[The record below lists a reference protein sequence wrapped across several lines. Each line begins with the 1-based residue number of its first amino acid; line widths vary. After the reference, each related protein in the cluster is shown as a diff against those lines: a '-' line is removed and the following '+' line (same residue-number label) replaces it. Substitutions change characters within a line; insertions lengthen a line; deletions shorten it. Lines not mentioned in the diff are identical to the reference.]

1 MNTLAVVLEKPE
13 RLSVEQVTLCEP
25 GPMDVVVD
33 ADWTGISTGTEKLLY
48 TGRMPPF
55 PGLGYPLVPGYE
67 CAGHVVEAGRESG
80 LKVGQP
86 VFVPGSHGFTDVRG
100 LFGGSA
106 SRLVADSRKVV
117 PVADQLG
124 EHGVLLALAATAH
137 HAAVAS
143 RSGLPELVVGH
154 GVLGRLIARCVIALG
169 GKPPVVWETAE
180 ARRAGADG
188 YEVIHPDEDTAS
200 GYGVVCDASGAD
212 GIVDAL
218 VGKIAKGGEIVL
230 AGFYEN
236 RVSFAFPPA
245 FMREARIAIAAEWA
259 LADID
264 AVIGLIEAGRLSLD
278 GLISH
283 RRPAA
288 DAAQAYAQAFSD
300 PGCLKMILDW
310 RSRA

>member
-13 RLSVEQVTLCEP
+13 RLSVEQVKLCEP

-48 TGRMPPF
+48 TGRMPAF

-67 CAGHVVEAGRESG
+67 CAGQVVEAGRESG
-80 LKVGQP
+80 LEVGQA

-117 PVADQLG
+117 PVTHQLG
-124 EHGVLLALAATAH
+124 ERAVLLALAATAH

-143 RSGLPELVVGH
+143 RAGLPEMVVGH

-169 GKPPVVWETAE
+169 GKPPVVWEMAE
-180 ARRAGADG
+180 ARRTGAEG
-188 YEVIHPDEDTAS
+188 YEVIHPEADTAG
-200 GYGVVCDASGAD
+200 GYAVVCDASGAD

-230 AGFYEN
+230 AGFYES

-245 FMREARIAIAAEWA
+245 FMREARITIAAEWVR
-259 LADID
+259 ADID

-288 DAAQAYAQAFSD
+288 SAADAYAQAFSD

-310 RSRA
+310 KDVA